1 MLASKNQKLY
11 ALVNNAGCVEN
22 ESTTRQGMI
31 DTNVQGP
38 KLMTEAIVP
47 LIDQDCGRI
56 VNIGSGGGP
65 GWVKSLTD
73 EAEIKFWSSQQIEW
87 EEMISAFEAKMALIP
102 AEEHF

>member
-31 DTNVQGP
+31 DTNVHGP

-47 LIDQDCGRI
+47 LIDPDCGRI

-87 EEMISAFEAKMALIP
+87 EEMLAAFEAKMALIP